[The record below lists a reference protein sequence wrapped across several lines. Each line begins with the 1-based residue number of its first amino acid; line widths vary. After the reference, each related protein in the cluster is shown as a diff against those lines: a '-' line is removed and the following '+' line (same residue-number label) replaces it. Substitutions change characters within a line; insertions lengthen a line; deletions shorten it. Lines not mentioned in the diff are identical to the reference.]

1 MQECILDQVPQLIQ
15 VLVIDALLF
24 AILARRDMG
33 LHALL
38 DGQLNDGITVVA
50 LVCQEVLGVHPF
62 DQSASLR
69 TIRHGT

>member
-1 MQECILDQVPQLIQ
+1 
-15 VLVIDALLF
+15 
-24 AILARRDMG
+24 MG